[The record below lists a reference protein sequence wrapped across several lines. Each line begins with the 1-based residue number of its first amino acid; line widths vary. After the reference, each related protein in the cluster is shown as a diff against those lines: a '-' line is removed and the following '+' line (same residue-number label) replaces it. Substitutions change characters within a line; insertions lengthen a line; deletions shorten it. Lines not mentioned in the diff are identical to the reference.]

1 MASRR
6 PRRPAGAFA
15 SYASPDALES
25 PARFIA
31 TLKSEDGLAVAG
43 AWVSIHL
50 HGPGLLRPE
59 GAYDGRGFTFQQTD
73 DSGVLAFTWLPAHR
87 STDGPIRI
95 GASSA
100 SPGNLRLRRL

>member
-25 PARFIA
+25 PAQFIA

-59 GAYDGRGFTFQQTD
+59 GAYDGRGFTFQRAD
-73 DSGVLAFTWLPAHR
+73 DSGVVAFAWLPPPSSAN
-87 STDGPIRI
+87 GPIRL

-100 SPGNLRLRRL
+100 SPGNLRLRQL